1 VSEPLPNAT
10 EDDELAELDRLL
22 RSKLIYGLKA
32 GSPSASLMA
41 VAQKFLAARKD
52 QRPPARYVPD
62 LTSIPFPLLPDDD
75 RPAPATAGA
84 QGELAK
90 ALETPWRSRLPFPSA
105 SPNGPVAG
113 R

>member
-1 VSEPLPNAT
+1 MGDHIPNAT
-10 EDDELAELDRLL
+10 EDDELDELDHLL
-22 RSKLIYGLKA
+22 RSKLIDGLKA
-32 GSPSASLMA
+32 ESPSASLMA

-62 LTSIPFPLLPDDD
+62 LSSLPFPLAHDDE